1 MKDGDTLDASS
12 SGLAV
17 QLQAKIKR
25 NGNFYRD
32 TKGPDSKTLEGI
44 CSEVRVEIEQ
54 TYGQVE
60 STLKT

>member
-1 MKDGDTLDASS
+1 MKDGDTLDAAS

-25 NGNFYRD
+25 NGNFYGY